1 MARLLFWVCMARF
14 GHGGSA
20 GWAALSCC
28 QKLPPCP
35 IEPMPAS
42 SKVDPLLTKAS
53 GITYVNRE
61 KKLQWNSSE
70 KRDVTARTLQTS
82 RSEKKRGK
90 EERQTLELR
99 IPCNLW

>member
-1 MARLLFWVCMARF
+1 MGCSELLPEAPFMSNRAN
-14 GHGGSA
+14 A
-20 GWAALSCC
+20 
-28 QKLPPCP
+28 
-35 IEPMPAS
+35 
-42 SKVDPLLTKAS
+42 PLLTKAS